1 MNNADLGITIQK
13 FICDYFGVPIPDEAK
28 EQFTSKYNE
37 EYINKLNIK
46 DVIISAFDEL
56 GDIQRKCVTYTPSEN
71 AGVVCKTFRVL

>member
-46 DVIISAFDEL
+46 DVIVSAFDEL
-56 GDIQRKCVTYTPSEN
+56 GDIPRKCVTYTPSEN